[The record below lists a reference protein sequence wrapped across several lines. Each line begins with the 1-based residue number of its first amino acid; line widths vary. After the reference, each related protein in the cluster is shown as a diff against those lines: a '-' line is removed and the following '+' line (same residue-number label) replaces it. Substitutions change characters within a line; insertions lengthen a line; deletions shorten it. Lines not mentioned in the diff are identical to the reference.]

1 MPASRSV
8 RSWCE
13 TVVWFM
19 PSVVEI
25 SPTHMGEM
33 DSADKIFSLVE
44 SLSAKKYSASVPSVP
59 PSGINFSMSSR
70 V

>member
-33 DSADKIFSLVE
+33 DSADRIFSLVE
-44 SLSAKKYSASVPSVP
+44 SN
-59 PSGINFSMSSR
+59 IR
-70 V
+70 E